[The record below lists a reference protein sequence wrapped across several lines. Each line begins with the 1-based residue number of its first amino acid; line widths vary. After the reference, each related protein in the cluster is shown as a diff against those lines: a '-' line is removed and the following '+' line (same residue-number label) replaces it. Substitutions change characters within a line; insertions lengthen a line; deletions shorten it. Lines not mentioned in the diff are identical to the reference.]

1 MVRNVSVIKDLYEKS
16 LRQYTCLGFSPNSKY
31 LATGE
36 NNGKVRVRVSNSS
49 VMLFLLSDIVL
60 PQIWIISQRRVSRAF
75 RHGDCIYGLHF
86 SPNGQCVATCS
97 GRTVRIWRLRDG
109 SSRVITDLGFYP
121 LSVRFSPDGRYI
133 TSGCYSRQIYI
144 CNSRTLKLL
153 ASLGGH
159 AGFISSLVFTP
170 DGKGLLS
177 ASYDMSVILWDVTSL
192 SSLGTADP
200 PSSSVTEVSRL
211 LGHMVR

>member
-1 MVRNVSVIKDLYEKS
+1 MKNSCLSIHVWVSVPTANTLPQGKAMA
-16 LRQYTCLGFSPNSKY
+16 KY
-31 LATGE
+31 GYI
-36 NNGKVRVRVSNSS
+36 SNSS

-97 GRTVRIWRLRDG
+97 GNTVRIWRLRDG
-109 SSRVITDLGFYP
+109 SSRDFSVEYP
-121 LSVRFSPDGRYI
+121 WSVRFSPDGRYI
-133 TSGCYSRQIYI
+133 TSGYYSGQIFI
-144 CNSRTLKLL
+144 WNSRTLKLL

-159 AGFISSLVFTP
+159 AGLISSLVFTP

-177 ASYDMSVILWDVTSL
+177 ASYDMSVILWNVTSL
-192 SSLGTADP
+192 SSLGTADIL
-200 PSSSVTEVSRL
+200 SSGVTEVSRL
-211 LGHMVR
+211 LGHTVR